1 MKLVTTHRLPE
12 DAVRA
17 ISPDIEI
24 LQVAGEEA
32 LLRAAPDADAIIGG
46 FGGSSGAQFERLV
59 RAAKRVR
66 WIHTSSAGV
75 DPLFCP
81 DFVSRDIVLTC
92 AKGHAV
98 GTLLAEHAF
107 ALVLALTRGIAVC
120 ARMKTWGRNSRA
132 GRGVSELRGKTLGI
146 VGFGGVGLALA
157 RRARAFDMDVVAVRR
172 TPSDDAPEGVAV
184 WGTDRLN
191 DLLACSDAVVLTVP
205 LTRETKGMF
214 DRPAFERMKPT
225 AILVN
230 VGRGEVVDIEALI
243 DALRN
248 NRIAGAGL
256 DVFEQEPLPD
266 DSPLWDMENVVITPH
281 IAGNSPDR
289 AGRNLETVLE
299 NLRRFVQGRPLIGV
313 VDKTAGY

>member
-24 LQVAGEEA
+24 LQVSGEEA
-32 LLRAAPDADAIIGG
+32 LLRAAPDADVIIGG
-46 FGGSSGAQFERLV
+46 FGGSSGPQFERVL

-66 WIHTSSAGV
+66 WVHTSSAGV
-75 DPLFCP
+75 DPLLCP
-81 DFVSRDIVLTC
+81 DLLTRDIVLTC

-107 ALVLALTRGIAVC
+107 ALLLALTRGIATC
-120 ARMKTWGRNSRA
+120 ARMRTWGRNSGA
-132 GRGVSELRGKTLGI
+132 GRGVSELRGKTMGI

-184 WGTDRLN
+184 WGADRLH
-191 DLLACSDAVVLTVP
+191 DLLTRSDAVVLTVP
-205 LTRETKGMF
+205 LTRKTKGMF
-214 DRPAFERMKPT
+214 DRRAFERMKPT

-230 VGRGEVVDIEALI
+230 VGRGEVVDTAALI

-248 NRIAGAGL
+248 RRIAGAGL

-266 DSPLWDMENVVITPH
+266 DSPLWDTENVVITPH

-289 AGRNLETVLE
+289 AGRNLEAVLE

-313 VDKTAGY
+313 VDKAAGY